1 MKKHLVALIAFISLS
16 MSGCSIIDNNI
27 KVDKDLQKKAAFAL
41 GTTPEKIKITNR
53 GADIMK
59 VTFNA
64 TFKKRVFQCYY
75 TGGVIITSDAI
86 CSATDG
92 KAMPATSQCNAL
104 LKAAGKC

>member
-1 MKKHLVALIAFISLS
+1 
-16 MSGCSIIDNNI
+16 
-27 KVDKDLQKKAAFAL
+27 
-41 GTTPEKIKITNR
+41 
-53 GADIMK
+53 MK

-64 TFKKRVFQCYY
+64 TFNKRVFQCYY